1 MWDLLRTGRLNHTG
15 MWHELTPEDRLAW
28 LSVALS
34 SRKYQQR
41 GKPDAPAG
49 QVFTL
54 DGLHIVDRD
63 SASPSAIARSCCST

>member
-1 MWDLLRTGRLNHTG
+1 M
-15 MWHELTPEDRLAW
+15 
-28 LSVALS
+28 SVALS

-49 QVFTL
+49 QVFAL

-63 SASPSAIARSCCST
+63 TLSAAIVTAPR